1 MHRPVDDSK
10 EREFALPGR
19 VRKGL
24 KEVTLEL
31 SLERLVLKDG
41 VFARLTDVEEEGKE
55 LPWAGAGGG
64 GAEEGIAGAKRM
76 QTWKSLV
83 TEGTARN
90 SVGKSAGLCGHV
102 TWSGTRL
109 FQEEDRKTREAAR
122 LCCNTPQQTTTG
134 PVDTAADFFFF
145 F

>member
-1 MHRPVDDSK
+1 
-10 EREFALPGR
+10 
-19 VRKGL
+19 
-24 KEVTLEL
+24 
-31 SLERLVLKDG
+31 
-41 VFARLTDVEEEGKE
+41 
-55 LPWAGAGGG
+55 
-64 GAEEGIAGAKRM
+64 M

-122 LCCNTPQQTTTG
+122 LCCNTPQQTTG

-145 F
+145 SRPESVGNSQFHSSDGSLAGHTHSLRKPLRSLHLPASAFGNTRACNFPKYCCPSECKDNVGYGCRHLGVR